1 MMKSITIYIDESLS
15 TREIVKLK
23 HELLAIPNV
32 KDVEHP
38 RHDLHD
44 LTIDYEAHSDLP
56 GLVLKKIRSKGFHPD
71 IYSA

>member
-1 MMKSITIYIDESLS
+1 MNSVTVHIHETLS

-23 HELLAIPNV
+23 HKLLNIPFV

-44 LTIDYEAHSDLP
+44 FTIDYEAHRNLP
-56 GLVLKKIRSKGFHPD
+56 GLVLERLRSQGLHPD
-71 IYSA
+71 ITSA

>member
-1 MMKSITIYIDESLS
+1 MNSITIHIDEPLN

-23 HELLAIPNV
+23 HTILATPFV

-44 LTIDYEAHSDLP
+44 LTIDYEAHRNLP
-56 GLVLKKIRSKGFHPD
+56 GLVLEKLRSQGLHPN
-71 IYSA
+71 ITSA